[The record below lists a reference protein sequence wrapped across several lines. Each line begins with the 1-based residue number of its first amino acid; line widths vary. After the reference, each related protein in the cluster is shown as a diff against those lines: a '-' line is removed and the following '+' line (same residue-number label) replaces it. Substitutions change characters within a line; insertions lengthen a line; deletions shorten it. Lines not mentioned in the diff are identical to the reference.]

1 MLKKIISRALSI
13 EVTSP
18 LPFIFRDRL
27 LGASEEIL
35 QEFGIPVGRFGN
47 VNRSITKLK
56 SGIGQPRMHAAC
68 THNFIDSHEEYTSV
82 GPY

>member
-1 MLKKIISRALSI
+1 MLKKIISRALSM

-27 LGASEEIL
+27 LGASGEIL
-35 QEFGIPVGRFGN
+35 QELGIPVGRFGN

-56 SGIGQPRMHAAC
+56 SDGGQPRMHAR
-68 THNFIDSHEEYTSV
+68 ITSSISMKNI
-82 GPY
+82 PQY